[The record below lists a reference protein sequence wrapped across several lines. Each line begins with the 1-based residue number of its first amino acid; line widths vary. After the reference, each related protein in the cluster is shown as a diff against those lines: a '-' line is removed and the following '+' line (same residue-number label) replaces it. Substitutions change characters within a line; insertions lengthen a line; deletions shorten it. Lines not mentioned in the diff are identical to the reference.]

1 MIPIYLALYLIIQEQ
16 LQCFYTEKPVPYQD
30 FEIDHIIPESRESD
44 IEDIKKRLGL
54 GDDFHINSVENLVPS
69 RPGINLRK
77 NGQVFSDN
85 TLLLYFEQ
93 TADLTGDGIEN
104 IFCYVWRN
112 ADGGSMGWGETMIL
126 GCHSKD
132 GVVEVE
138 KM

>member
-1 MIPIYLALYLIIQEQ
+1 M
-16 LQCFYTEKPVPYQD
+16 FYTEKPVPYQD

-77 NGQVFSDN
+77 NGQTFSDN

-132 GVVEVE
+132 GVVEE
-138 KM
+138 E